1 MKGKL
6 LKEKFRNTNF
16 DTLNVQ
22 NLVKG
27 IYIIKID
34 NSFGRFIVNQAKITS
49 KLVQHLPHSRTFL
62 FVDKVESISTSF
74 VVSEYERSRL
84 SVLNTIESKTVFCTK
99 KIKI

>member
-34 NSFGRFIVNQAKITS
+34 NSFGRFIVN
-49 KLVQHLPHSRTFL
+49 
-62 FVDKVESISTSF
+62 
-74 VVSEYERSRL
+74 
-84 SVLNTIESKTVFCTK
+84 
-99 KIKI
+99 